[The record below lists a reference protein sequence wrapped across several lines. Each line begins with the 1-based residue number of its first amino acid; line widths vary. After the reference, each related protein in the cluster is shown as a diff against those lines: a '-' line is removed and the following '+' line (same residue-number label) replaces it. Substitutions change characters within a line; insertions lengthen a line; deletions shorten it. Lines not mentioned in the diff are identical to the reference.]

1 MKAVLMF
8 ATLRNHL
15 QPSATVCNRSLQSA
29 TVFARPSWQKV
40 AVPMGK
46 LQKAFFLLFEVLRS
60 FISRG
65 RRGTLEHVAAHCC
78 GRKLPCLWEKLHN
91 ASLSGSVK
99 CDIALCCVVGVA
111 FCGMWTCDQRAI
123 VVAESSRAYEKSCK
137 RCDFRSVRE
146 KRRPSANSVAG
157 VAFCH
162 M

>member
-1 MKAVLMF
+1 MCLLDAVFMF
-8 ATLRNHL
+8 ATVL
-15 QPSATVCNRSLQSA
+15 
-29 TVFARPSWQKV
+29 ARPSCQKV

-46 LQKAFFLLFEVLRS
+46 VANGVIFGCFKCCVASFRVAGVALCDMWLRD
-60 FISRG
+60 
-65 RRGTLEHVAAHCC
+65 CC

-111 FCGMWTCDQRAI
+111 FCGMLTCDQRAI
-123 VVAESSRAYEKSCK
+123 VVAESCRAYGKSCK
-137 RCDFRSVRE
+137 RCDFCSVRE
-146 KRRPSANSVAG
+146 KWRPSANSVAG